1 MKTKT
6 IGIII
11 LITGIVLIIYSK
23 FNFSPVSNIADT
35 VRINKM
41 DDRAYPIQWPPVIG
55 IVLVIGGIVINT
67 YDKRKINE
75 TG

>member
-6 IGIII
+6 VGIII
-11 LITGIVLIIYSK
+11 LITGIVIIVYSK
-23 FNFSPVSNIADT
+23 FNFSQVNNVAET
-35 VRINKM
+35 MRINKT
-41 DDRAYPIQWPPVIG
+41 DDREYPIQWPPVIG

-75 TG
+75 IA